1 MEVNTMNRDLPQTFE
16 YKSVHIPFLHE
27 HLHKQQPKNIKSHG
41 RAYLMKKEAADE
53 EDGDADVLVMA
64 AGGPC

>member
-27 HLHKQQPKNIKSHG
+27 HLHRQQPKNIQSHRG
-41 RAYLMKKEAADE
+41 AYLMKKEAADE
-53 EDGDADVLVMA
+53 GEGEVDVLVTA